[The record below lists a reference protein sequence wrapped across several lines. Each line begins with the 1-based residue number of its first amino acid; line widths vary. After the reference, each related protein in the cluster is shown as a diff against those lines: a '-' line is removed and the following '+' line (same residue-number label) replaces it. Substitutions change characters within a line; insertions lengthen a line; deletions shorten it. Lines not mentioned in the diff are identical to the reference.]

1 MYSKSSDRQDSSASF
16 ERRIL
21 PLRVFSGFAFSLA
34 SQFSFFE
41 TFSEEMD
48 FKLYFQVF
56 VFPCQGCEKVRIAY
70 GH

>member
-48 FKLYFQVF
+48 F
-56 VFPCQGCEKVRIAY
+56 
-70 GH
+70 